1 MRCRRLVEDEHESCD
16 GAVCKKIKQPGGR
29 SFYEKGERCGCGTKL
44 LRKVQKESGCVRE
57 RDIILDVA
65 VCDLILPP
73 GRMNGVTRG
82 NAKPL
87 CRRRTGSK

>member
-1 MRCRRLVEDEHESCD
+1 MWLR
-16 GAVCKKIKQPGGR
+16 
-29 SFYEKGERCGCGTKL
+29 YEIAQKGT
-44 LRKVQKESGCVRE
+44 KESGCVRE

-73 GRMNGVTRG
+73 GRMNEVTRG